1 MLRSIRLDVR
11 VPSGRVRV
19 LRWLWC
25 REQLVNVNVRLRG
38 RVALDVGPGSEVL
51 FKQNF
56 NKKLSIVTN

>member
-25 REQLVNVNVRLRG
+25 REQLVNVNVCLRG
-38 RVALDVGPGSEVL
+38 RVAGVKTFSYLMTLRVKGESEG
-51 FKQNF
+51 
-56 NKKLSIVTN
+56 